1 MRFTRCLMLFGASLV
16 ITQGV
21 SAQQV
26 AGPEGRLK
34 TRVTPDSARAVAL
47 ARVPRGTVQASQLR
61 LERGVLVYIYD
72 VSVPGKEGLEELQV
86 SAANAEVVSVR
97 HLGDTGALSAS
108 EASRQAVSA
117 RRDGRPDPEPRP

>member
-1 MRFTRCLMLFGASLV
+1 MRFTRCLMVFGASLV
-16 ITQGV
+16 IAHGV

-108 EASRQAVSA
+108 EASGRAVTA
-117 RRDGRPDPEPRP
+117 RRDGRPDPGPRP